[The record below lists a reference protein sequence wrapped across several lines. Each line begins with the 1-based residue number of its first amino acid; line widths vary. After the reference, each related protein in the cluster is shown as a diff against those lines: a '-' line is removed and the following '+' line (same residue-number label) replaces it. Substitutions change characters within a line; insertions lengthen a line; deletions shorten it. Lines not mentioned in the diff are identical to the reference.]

1 MSVEEFNSAHEYLLD
16 LVGQYST
23 LDSEDFVPVATT
35 LVNSI
40 KESNELR
47 TIVFE
52 KTNWMSLIKSLP
64 RIFGNIGSAQELSSF
79 YIRLVNAVLLY
90 CRIIVCVES
99 SDVLNQ
105 NALADLYE
113 LPKCLIDA
121 QNVLRNDELKDGI
134 ATRIIEA
141 LAMVTQLLPNYQ
153 LGLDLNLSLGLDT
166 DMNVQKDVSQI
177 ITFLEY
183 SVNLLKRRK
192 SDDLMLLMFFNN
204 IISKNDNFLQYALKD
219 ETFRDIILEKYFL
232 IDILNNEVYNSI
244 IIKEDTSGNIEEL
257 LNRRELTALQTLKK
271 ILTHES
277 ITPYFES
284 KLKGNS
290 DETFAYNYN
299 IILNWSR
306 ISSILLCSS
315 AIFDTFQLTNIM
327 IWVFMILE
335 NVSASIIKL
344 FENHKINTTSEL
356 SIDQD
361 LIPKTD
367 FYYEILVNL
376 LDILSHLCQFEH
388 CQKFTLHYKG
398 IEKLAK
404 LLGTLHV
411 NCYKLSV
418 HIDDKKGG
426 KLTLNDNLKKNTDYN
441 NWLKVIDKENN
452 KIKSINFPH
461 TKSLIIEILTKFL
474 VLDKESD
481 ENLTKLKDLQ
491 NLLKAESVLEIV
503 LSNCAIDDNEPF
515 IKERS
520 IMFLKYAL
528 YKNQENQEFVA
539 KLEQRTAV
547 DSQSETLLEEVGYEV
562 NISDSGKIGLKRKNT
577 NSLG

>member
-1 MSVEEFNSAHEYLLD
+1 M
-16 LVGQYST
+16 
-23 LDSEDFVPVATT
+23 
-35 LVNSI
+35 
-40 KESNELR
+40 
-47 TIVFE
+47 
-52 KTNWMSLIKSLP
+52 
-64 RIFGNIGSAQELSSF
+64 
-79 YIRLVNAVLLY
+79 
-90 CRIIVCVES
+90 
-99 SDVLNQ
+99 
-105 NALADLYE
+105 
-113 LPKCLIDA
+113 
-121 QNVLRNDELKDGI
+121 
-134 ATRIIEA
+134 
-141 LAMVTQLLPNYQ
+141 
-153 LGLDLNLSLGLDT
+153 
-166 DMNVQKDVSQI
+166 
-177 ITFLEY
+177 
-183 SVNLLKRRK
+183 
-192 SDDLMLLMFFNN
+192 
-204 IISKNDNFLQYALKD
+204 
-219 ETFRDIILEKYFL
+219 
-232 IDILNNEVYNSI
+232 
-244 IIKEDTSGNIEEL
+244 
-257 LNRRELTALQTLKK
+257 
-271 ILTHES
+271 
-277 ITPYFES
+277 
-284 KLKGNS
+284 
-290 DETFAYNYN
+290 
-299 IILNWSR
+299 
-306 ISSILLCSS
+306 
-315 AIFDTFQLTNIM
+315 
-327 IWVFMILE
+327 
-335 NVSASIIKL
+335 
-344 FENHKINTTSEL
+344 
-356 SIDQD
+356 
-361 LIPKTD
+361 IPKTD